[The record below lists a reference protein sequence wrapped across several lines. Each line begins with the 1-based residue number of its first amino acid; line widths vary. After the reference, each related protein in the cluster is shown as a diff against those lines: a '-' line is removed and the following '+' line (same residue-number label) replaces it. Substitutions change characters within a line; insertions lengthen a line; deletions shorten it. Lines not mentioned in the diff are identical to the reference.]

1 MKISVLTLFPEMFSI
16 FDHSIIGKAQEKEL
30 VKMEYLNIRDYTLS
44 KHKKVDDYP
53 YGGGAGM
60 VMAPQPIVD
69 ALRECKKTNKGKVIF
84 LGPRGRTFNQEIAK
98 ELSKEEEL
106 VFICGHYEGIDERTY
121 KHIDMEISLGDFV
134 LTGGEM
140 AAIPVI
146 DSILRLVPG
155 VLGKAESFMDESYSD
170 GLLEYPQYTR
180 PEEFEGDKVPEVLL
194 SGHHENIR
202 KWRRLQSL
210 EITRERRKDLFD
222 KIELTKEDKKLL
234 GIEVKKNNRK
244 NRVNKDNTK

>member
-1 MKISVLTLFPEMFSI
+1 MFSI
-16 FDHSIIGKAQEKEL
+16 FDHSIIGRARENNL
-30 VKMEYLNIRDYTLS
+30 INLDLLNIRDFTLN

-69 ALRECKKTNKGKVIF
+69 CIRHAKETNKGKIIF
-84 LGPRGRTFNQEIAK
+84 LGPRGKTFNQEIAK
-98 ELSKEEEL
+98 ELCSEEGIIFL
-106 VFICGHYEGIDERTY
+106 CGHYEGIDERVY
-121 KHIDMEISLGDFV
+121 KHVDMEISLGDFV

-146 DSILRLVPG
+146 DSILRLIPG
-155 VLGKAESFMDESYSD
+155 VLGKEESFMEESFYN

-180 PEEFEGDKVPEVLL
+180 PEEFEGEKVPEILL

-210 EITRERRKDLFD
+210 KITKKNRPDLY
-222 KIELTKEDKKLL
+222 KNMTLTKEDIKILKAN
-234 GIEVKKNNRK
+234 ENNI
-244 NRVNKDNTK
+244 

>member
-1 MKISVLTLFPEMFSI
+1 MKISILTLFPEMFSI
-16 FDHSIIGKAQEKEL
+16 FNHSIIGRAQENKIIEL
-30 VKMEYLNIRDYTLS
+30 EVLNIRDNTLD

-69 ALRECKKTNKGKVIF
+69 TIRKAKENNKGKVVF
-84 LGPRGRTFNQEIAK
+84 LGPRGKTFNQKMAMNF
-98 ELSKEEEL
+98 SKEENL
-106 VFICGHYEGIDERTY
+106 IFLCGHYEGIDQRVY
-121 KHIDMEISLGDFV
+121 KHIDMEVSLGDFI

-146 DSILRLVPG
+146 DSILRLIPG
-155 VLGKAESFMDESYSD
+155 VLGKEESFMDESFSED
-170 GLLEYPQYTR
+170 LLEYPQYTR
-180 PEEFEGDKVPEVLL
+180 PYEFEGECVPEILL

-210 EITRERRKDLFD
+210 NLTENRRPDLY
-222 KIELTKEDKKLL
+222 KNVILTKEDKKLL
-234 GIEVKKNNRK
+234 GRK
-244 NRVNKDNTK
+244 NK

>member
-1 MKISVLTLFPEMFSI
+1 MKVSILTLFPEMFSI
-16 FDHSIIGKAQEKEL
+16 FNHSIIGKAQEKGLIEI
-30 VKMEYLNIRDYTLS
+30 ETLNIRDYTKN

-60 VMAPQPIVD
+60 VMAPQPVID
-69 ALRECKKTNKGKVIF
+69 TIRECQKKNKGKVIF
-84 LGPRGRTFNQEIAK
+84 LGPRGKKFNHDLSK
-98 ELSKEEEL
+98 ELAKEEEL
-106 VFICGHYEGIDERTY
+106 IFLCGHYEGIDERIY
-121 KHIDMEISLGDFV
+121 EYIDLEVSLGDFI

-146 DSILRLVPG
+146 DSILRLKPG
-155 VLGKAESFMDESYSD
+155 VLGKEESFMDESFSN

-180 PEEFEGDKVPEVLL
+180 PEEFEGKRVPDILL

-210 EITRERRKDLFD
+210 IITKDRRKDLFE
-222 KIELTKEDKKLL
+222 KIELTKEDKKIL
-234 GIEVKKNNRK
+234 KSH
-244 NRVNKDNTK
+244 NK

>member
-1 MKISVLTLFPEMFSI
+1 MKISILTLFPEMFSI
-16 FDHSIIGKAQEKEL
+16 FNHSIIGRAQENKIIEL
-30 VKMEYLNIRDYTLS
+30 EVLNIRDNTLD

-69 ALRECKKTNKGKVIF
+69 TIRKAKENNKGKVVF
-84 LGPRGRTFNQEIAK
+84 LGPRGKTFNQKMAMD
-98 ELSKEEEL
+98 LSKEENL
-106 VFICGHYEGIDERTY
+106 IFLCGHYEGIDQRVY
-121 KHIDMEISLGDFV
+121 KHIDMEVSLGDFI

-146 DSILRLVPG
+146 DSILRLIPG
-155 VLGKAESFMDESYSD
+155 VLGKEESFMDESFSED
-170 GLLEYPQYTR
+170 LLEYPQYTR
-180 PEEFEGDKVPEVLL
+180 PYEFEGEFVPEILL

-210 EITRERRKDLFD
+210 NLTENRRPDLY
-222 KIELTKEDKKLL
+222 KNVILTKEDKKLL
-234 GIEVKKNNRK
+234 GRK
-244 NRVNKDNTK
+244 NK

>member
-1 MKISVLTLFPEMFSI
+1 MKINILTLFPEMFDI
-16 FDHSIIGKAQEKEL
+16 FNHSIVGKAKDKGL
-30 VKMEYLNIRDYTLS
+30 VEIEPINIRDFTLN

-60 VMAPQPIVD
+60 VMTPQPLVD
-69 ALRECKKTNKGKVIF
+69 SIRSCKNRNNGKVIF
-84 LGPRGRTFNQEIAK
+84 LGPRGKTFNQEMAK

-106 VFICGHYEGIDERTY
+106 IFVCGHYEGIDERVY
-121 KHIDMEISLGDFV
+121 KYIDLEISIGDFI

-146 DSILRLVPG
+146 DSILRLKNG
-155 VLGKAESFMDESYSD
+155 VLNKKESYEEESFSE

-180 PEEFEGDKVPEVLL
+180 PEEFEGQRVPEVLL

-202 KWRRLQSL
+202 KWRRAKSL
-210 EITRERRKDLFD
+210 LITKNKRIDLYN
-222 KIELTKEDKKLL
+222 KITLSKEDKKIL
-234 GIEVKKNNRK
+234 EKYK
-244 NRVNKDNTK
+244 